1 MKHVVEIAHLVTGD
15 VVSVRRLSMRRERA
29 GGFVAA
35 LSVIGVAIAVM
46 MVGALA
52 VFASGQA
59 VFVPPFLAVWTLVT
73 AAVVVFAVRVV
84 RRRLGRYVVGP
95 SLGADAFASIDAD
108 LVRRRG
114 DAFELTVTPGM
125 TGHVES
131 GRAPIP
137 IEALTSEKARTL
149 TLEPGATAELS
160 TGSSTFVV
168 RSRAGI
174 SENEVPFT
182 RDLFHLFSPAA
193 IIGLLVALFGTL
205 ASAVPT
211 GQTIGDRAAH
221 LVAPRITTPWEAE
234 KWLRIEA
241 QAQAKSLH
249 QCFDP
254 LPLECQHSG
263 YVGVG
268 VALGR
273 DGEVR
278 SNWIAR
284 STYGKECPVEACVK
298 DVVATWVFDPL
309 PEPMR
314 VILPV
319 QVLRTAKPLPIPA
332 KIAGAAAHPEPSGE
346 GPAMACGPLAL
357 D

>member
-1 MKHVVEIAHLVTGD
+1 MKHVIEVAHLVTGD
-15 VVSVRRLSMRRERA
+15 VVSVRRLSMRRERT
-29 GGFVAA
+29 GGLVAA
-35 LSVIGVAIAVM
+35 LGVVCGALALMV
-46 MVGALA
+46 VGALVVWA
-52 VFASGQA
+52 TGQA
-59 VFVPPFLAVWTLVT
+59 VFVPPFLGVWVLVT
-73 AAVVVFAVRVV
+73 AAVAAFAVRAV
-84 RRRLGRYVVGP
+84 RRRLSRYVIGP

-137 IEALTSEKARTL
+137 IEALTSGSARTL

-160 TGSSTFVV
+160 IGNSTFVV
-168 RSRAGI
+168 RSRAGAPA
-174 SENEVPFT
+174 SERGFT
-182 RDLFHLFSPAA
+182 RDLVQLFSPAA
-193 IIGLLVALFGTL
+193 VIGVLVALFGTL

-268 VALGR
+268 VALSR

-284 STYGKECPVEACVK
+284 STYGKECPVGECMK

-319 QVLRTAKPLPIPA
+319 QVLRTAKPLPVPA
-332 KIAGAAAHPEPSGE
+332 KVVGAAQQEPLGLAS
-346 GPAMACGPLAL
+346 GPLAL

>member
-1 MKHVVEIAHLVTGD
+1 MKHVIEVAHLVTGD
-15 VVSVRRLSMRRERA
+15 VVSVRRLSLRRERA
-29 GGFVAA
+29 GGLVAA
-35 LSVIGVAIAVM
+35 LGVVGVAVAL
-46 MVGALA
+46 MVGGALL
-52 VFASGQA
+52 VFATGQA
-59 VFVPPFLAVWTLVT
+59 VFVPPFLAVWTVAT
-73 AAVVVFAVRVV
+73 AAVSVFAVRAV
-84 RRRLGRYVVGP
+84 RRRLGRYVIGS
-95 SLGADAFASIDAD
+95 SLGADAFAFVDAD
-108 LVRRRG
+108 LVRRKG
-114 DAFELTVTPGM
+114 DAFELTIAPGM
-125 TGHVES
+125 SGHVES

-137 IEALTSEKARTL
+137 IEALTAGGPRTL

-160 TGSSTFVV
+160 IGNSTFVV
-168 RSRAGI
+168 RSRAGMPAK
-174 SENEVPFT
+174 EMGFT
-182 RDLFHLFSPAA
+182 RDLINLFSPAA
-193 IIGLLVALFGTL
+193 VIGLLVALFGTL

-284 STYGKECPVEACVK
+284 STYGKDCPVDQCMK

-319 QVLRTAKPLPIPA
+319 QVLRTAKPLPPPG
-332 KIAGAAAHPEPSGE
+332 KVVGAAEQVDRGGEPLVKA
-346 GPAMACGPLAL
+346 PGPLAL